1 MNARRRLCLVYVC
14 VQCEQGEI
22 HLASVT
28 IERAAQNFGRAT
40 DGAQDMENIL
50 LVVASISV
58 CVMNFDNR

>member
-14 VQCEQGEI
+14 VQWEQGEI

-28 IERAAQNFGRAT
+28 IERVAQISAGPQT
-40 DGAQDMENIL
+40 VHKTWKIL